1 MTCLQGYRLFIPAK
15 MGTFPLSGGDHNKPA
30 IGTLLK
36 GARDN
41 ELANIEGLSYLANK
55 L

>member
-1 MTCLQGYRLFIPAK
+1 MTCLQGYLLIIPAK

-30 IGTLLK
+30 IGRLLK
-36 GARDN
+36 GARNN
-41 ELANIEGLSYLANK
+41 ELANIEGLSDLADK